1 MSHFNFIFFT
11 KGFHLFVDKF
21 STVVCKNFFGKSIG
35 EAVALENLKCLVDG
49 FIFQGCSINVLC
61 VMIRNVHCPLMLSAT
76 VALAVSKVIKSIS
89 TRAKNFRRLK
99 RFIYQIC
106 STYNGLLFPVY
117 DT

>member
-35 EAVALENLKCLVDG
+35 EAVALEHLKCLVDG
-49 FIFQGCSINVLC
+49 FIFQGCSINLLC
-61 VMIRNVHCPLMLSAT
+61 VMICNVHCPLMLSAT

-89 TRAKNFRRLK
+89 TRAKNF
-99 RFIYQIC
+99 
-106 STYNGLLFPVY
+106 G
-117 DT
+117 D

>member
-61 VMIRNVHCPLMLSAT
+61 VMIRNVHCPLMLLQSHWQFRKS
-76 VALAVSKVIKSIS
+76 LNRSPGELKISKIEEVYLP
-89 TRAKNFRRLK
+89 N
-99 RFIYQIC
+99 
-106 STYNGLLFPVY
+106 LL
-117 DT
+117 DL